1 MDWAQ
6 HSAITPTPV
15 LRASGEI
22 RVYAGLRD
30 RDGVSRIGWVDVAPD
45 DPTRVLRISSKPA
58 LDIGT
63 PGCFDDNGVIL
74 GDVVDDAGS
83 LTLIYV
89 GFQLVEKVK
98 FLAFTGL
105 ARSQDHGDTFQRITQ
120 APILD
125 RADEGLCF
133 RAIHSAIREGNRWR
147 AWYGVGSEWRL
158 LEGLPYPSYHIRHVE
173 GADLSS
179 LPDNGAECISSNSIE
194 YRIGR
199 PRVYRMQDRYVMY
212 YTAGTTHGSYLAGLA
227 ESADGVHWERM
238 DHKVGIGPSAEGWD
252 STALCYP
259 ALLEVA
265 GRTYMFYNGNDMGK
279 TGFGVAVLESA

>member
-22 RVYAGLRD
+22 RVYAGFRD
-30 RDGVSRIGWVDVAPD
+30 QNGVSRIGWVDVASD
-45 DPTRVLRISSKPA
+45 DPTRILGISAKPA
-58 LDIGT
+58 LDIGR

-74 GDVVDDAGS
+74 GDVVDDQGA
-83 LTLIYV
+83 LTLLYV

-105 ARSQDHGDTFQRITQ
+105 ARSHDRGDTFERVSE

-133 RAIHSAIREGNRWR
+133 RAIHSVMREGDRWH
-147 AWYGVGSEWRL
+147 AWYGVGSEWRML
-158 LEGLPYPSYHIRHVE
+158 DGLPYPSYHIRHVE
-173 GADLSS
+173 GADLET
-179 LPDNGAECISSNSIE
+179 LPDNGTECIRSNSRE

-199 PRVYRMQDRYVMY
+199 PRVYRMEGKLVMY
-212 YTAGTTHGSYLAGLA
+212 YTAGTTEGSYLAGFA
-227 ESADGVHWERM
+227 ESADGVNWERM
-238 DHKVGIGPSAEGWD
+238 DHKLGIAPSSQGWD

-259 ALLEVA
+259 ALLEVS

-279 TGFGVAVLESA
+279 TGFGVAVQESA